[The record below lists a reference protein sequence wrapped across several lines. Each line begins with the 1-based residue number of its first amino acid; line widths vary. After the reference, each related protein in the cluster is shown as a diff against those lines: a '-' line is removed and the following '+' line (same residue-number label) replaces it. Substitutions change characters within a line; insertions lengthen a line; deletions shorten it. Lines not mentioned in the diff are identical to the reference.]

1 MCCQD
6 KNLMGPGSL
15 RPRWAKCGFKMRG
28 RPLGPYSVG
37 GVVCAVALLVVF
49 VKSGHRVKATLAS
62 LGALLVFWR
71 LRARLHRAPK
81 ACKLRKSVH
90 FNMRVGCMSVPNLLD
105 LPENRKAALW
115 WQPDDFAEFLKVR
128 LEIAKAYKTAAQSL
142 GVEMPSVCSVG
153 PHGRRAYEAM
163 VEAYPSLKDE
173 SRRGLGL
180 GRKRQRAKNRDA
192 YIAAVVKE
200 QQRQH
205 DLSRYDGEAIAVVAM
220 RVSQQDRDYAHFL
233 AKMYFEQDRADE
245 AGTTVDADMT
255 AALFNF
261 NNPVSSVDD
270 RGCSKETINDEEG
283 NSPSRQNTQQ
293 QYGED
298 RYTEEE
304 VKWEGTPQGTKQTVA
319 LTKGWGLSKDKLQAA
334 GLSATGHSLLKRSR
348 DPPCHQEDSELSSA
362 ESDGVG
368 SEYD

>member
-1 MCCQD
+1 
-6 KNLMGPGSL
+6 MGPGSL
-15 RPRWAKCGFKMRG
+15 RPGWAECGFKMRG

-62 LGALLVFWR
+62 FGALLVFWR

-153 PHGRRAYEAM
+153 PHARRAYVAM

-205 DLSRYDGEAIAVVAM
+205 DLSHFDEEAIAAVAM

-245 AGTTVDADMT
+245 AGTTIDADIT
-255 AALFNF
+255 AALFNL
-261 NNPVSSVDD
+261 NNPASIADD
-270 RGCSKETINDEEG
+270 RGCSKETIDDEE
-283 NSPSRQNTQQ
+283 NSPSRQHTQQ
-293 QYGED
+293 QPGED

-304 VKWEGTPQGTKQTVA
+304 VKWEGTPQGTHSVA

-348 DPPCHQEDSELSSA
+348 DAPCPQEDSELSSA